1 LQLARYVGIQ
11 ISYSDT
17 AGKLQHAAPETLK
30 SILKLWG
37 ITARTPLQIRD
48 ALIQCELNHW
58 QKILEPVFVA
68 WDQPAVH
75 RQSATTLSLTPRFSG
90 VSKRPT
96 ASNNCFNSF
105 PFVLRIP
112 AALENQSANCTL
124 RLESGQS
131 ITFALRLK
139 NLSTLTQT
147 RVAGTTFIAK
157 ELPLSLL
164 SNSTRITHHASGNT
178 HHLPHGYHH
187 LHLEIGGHAVTTL
200 IISSPLKS
208 CGGGRGWHARLG
220 SANTPQKPWGAFLP
234 MYAAHTRESWGA
246 GNLGD
251 WQKLTQWIAS
261 FGGEVISTL
270 PLLAAFLDRPV
281 CEPSPY
287 SPASRLFWNE
297 FYLDIPAIPEFAL
310 CQSAQKLVRSAPFQQ
325 QLTHFRGTSL
335 IDYHS
340 EMAARRQVLEK
351 LAHFFFKTDSRRRKQ
366 FSRFLRERPQV
377 DDYAHF
383 RAACDRTN
391 LPWQKWPQRM
401 RGGHLETGDFSE
413 TTKNYHLYAQW
424 LAHEQLTALTK
435 DCRARGVQFY
445 LDLPLGVHPAG
456 YDLWRERDAF
466 ATGANVGA
474 PPDAF
479 FSKGQ
484 DWGFT
489 PLHPQRLREQ
499 GYRYLREVLR
509 FQMSQTG
516 MLRLDHVMSLHRL
529 YWIPQGH
536 SAKEGAYVTYPA
548 EELYAILSLESHRH
562 KTVLVGENLGT
573 VPKEVN
579 DAMARHGLRQ
589 MYVVQFAQRPN
600 PRAALATPPP
610 RSVASLNTH
619 DMPTFAAH
627 WHGLDIDD
635 RADLGLFTKAEV
647 RKEHSRRAELNRPMA
662 KFLQR
667 KGLLKREIGT
677 SADSIPPTTI
687 LKACMRWLRSSRA
700 ELVLVNLE
708 DLWEEQNP
716 QNVPGTS
723 TERPNWRRK
732 ARLTIEEMRASQQI
746 AEIFGA
752 LRPPGKKSSPR
763 IGREA
768 IPSV

>member
-1 LQLARYVGIQ
+1 LQLARRVGIQ
-11 ISYSDT
+11 TSYTDT
-17 AGKLQHAAPETLK
+17 AGKLQHASSETLV
-30 SILKLWG
+30 SILNLWG
-37 ITARTPLQIRD
+37 LSVRTPRHIRD

-58 QKILEPVFVA
+58 QKTIEPVIVA

-75 RQSATTLSLTPRFSG
+75 RRKPSALSLTPRFSG
-90 VSKRPT
+90 VYTRAT
-96 ASNNCFNSF
+96 TSNNCFNSF
-105 PFVLRIP
+105 PVLCIP

-131 ITFALRLK
+131 ITFTLRLK
-139 NLSTLTQT
+139 NLRTLTQT

-157 ELPLSLL
+157 KLPLSLL
-164 SNSTRITHHASGNT
+164 SKSIRTTHHATRITHR
-178 HHLPHGYHH
+178 LPYGYHY

-208 CGGGRGWHARLG
+208 YEVGRGVLTA
-220 SANTPQKPWGAFLP
+220 PQKPWGAFLP
-234 MYAAHTRESWGA
+234 MYAAHSQESWGA
-246 GNLGD
+246 GNFSD
-251 WQKLTQWIAS
+251 WRKLTQWVAS
-261 FGGEVISTL
+261 LGGEVISTL

-297 FYLDIPAIPEFAL
+297 FYLDIPAIPEFSR
-310 CQSAQKLVRSAPFQQ
+310 CQSAQNLVRSAQFQR
-325 QLTHFRGTSL
+325 QLAHFRGSSL
-335 IDYHS
+335 IDYHA
-340 EMAARRQVLEK
+340 EMAARREVLEK
-351 LAHFFFKTDSRRRKQ
+351 LAHFFFKTDSARRKQ

-377 DDYAHF
+377 EDYAQF
-383 RAACDRTN
+383 RAACDQTN

-401 RGGHLETGDFSE
+401 RDGHLQIGDFSE
-413 TTKNYHLYAQW
+413 RTKNYHLYVQW
-424 LAHEQLTALTK
+424 LAHQQLTALTK

-456 YDLWRERDAF
+456 YDLWRESDAF

-509 FQMSQTG
+509 FQMRQTG

-589 MYVVQFAQRPN
+589 MYVVQFAQRAN
-600 PRAALATPPP
+600 LRAAVAKPPP

-627 WHGLDIDD
+627 WRGLDIDD
-635 RADLGLFTKAEV
+635 RADLGLFTKAEG
-647 RKEHSRRAELNRPMA
+647 RKEHARRAELNRAMA

-667 KGLLKREIGT
+667 KGLLKDEIPIR
-677 SADSIPPTTI
+677 ADSIPPAAI
-687 LKACMRWLRSSRA
+687 LEACLRWLHSSRA

-708 DLWEEQNP
+708 DLWEEQHP

-732 ARLTIEEMRASQQI
+732 ARLTIEEMRARRQI
-746 AEIFGA
+746 SEIFAA
-752 LRPPGKKSSPR
+752 LRPLGKKAHHGS
-763 IGREA
+763 A
-768 IPSV
+768 